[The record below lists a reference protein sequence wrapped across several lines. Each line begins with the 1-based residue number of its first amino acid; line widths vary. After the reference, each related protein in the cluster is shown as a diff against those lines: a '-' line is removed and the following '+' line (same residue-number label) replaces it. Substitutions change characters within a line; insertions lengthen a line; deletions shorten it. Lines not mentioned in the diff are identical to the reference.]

1 MLTNESEPV
10 VDEASSVI
18 DVSSPDEPLN
28 VAVPAMEG
36 TPALQLAAVP
46 QSLED
51 VLVHVSTWARA
62 TPAVRH
68 RAAPARILQRVA

>member
-1 MLTNESEPV
+1 
-10 VDEASSVI
+10 
-18 DVSSPDEPLN
+18 
-28 VAVPAMEG
+28 VPAMEG